1 MRNKK
6 EKRIRVGVKI
16 CEGGKNEKRGRA
28 RDAATAVAVQ
38 YNVAFIITVC
48 LLTTIVKRSLFHMIQ
63 LYSLYTR
70 FFFLSL
76 RVFRLPL
83 LNVYFSNVCSCT
95 FSVYVCMCACVCVFL
110 YIQKRRIIRPS
121 AKLTESQRSLP
132 RD

>member
-1 MRNKK
+1 MRRRKER
-6 EKRIRVGVKI
+6 EKR
-16 CEGGKNEKRGRA
+16 EA